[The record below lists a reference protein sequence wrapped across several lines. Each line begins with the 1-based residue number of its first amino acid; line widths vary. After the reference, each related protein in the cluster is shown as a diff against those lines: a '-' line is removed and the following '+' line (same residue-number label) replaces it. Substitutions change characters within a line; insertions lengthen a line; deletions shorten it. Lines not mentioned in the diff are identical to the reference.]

1 MKTKITVLAFL
12 FLSGIVLL
20 NSCNKEEEIAK
31 PQITLTELGLDNSK
45 IGYIGSDL
53 HVEADLIAEGKIKN
67 VSIIIHPEDSAT
79 WEFDSVYTKFSGLK
93 NATFHEHIEIPESAD
108 AGHYH
113 FHLVVTDNEGN
124 QTTAESELELQ
135 FMTDKK

>member
-1 MKTKITVLAFL
+1 MNTKITVLAFL
-12 FLSGIVLL
+12 FLSGIVIL
-20 NSCNKEEEIAK
+20 NSCNKEEDIAK

-67 VSIIIHPEDSAT
+67 VNIIIHPEDSAT
-79 WEFDSVYTKFSGLK
+79 WEFDSVYTKFAGLK
-93 NATFHEHIEIPESAD
+93 NATFHEHIEIPMSAE
-108 AGHYH
+108 AGNYH

-135 FMTDKK
+135 YMTDKK